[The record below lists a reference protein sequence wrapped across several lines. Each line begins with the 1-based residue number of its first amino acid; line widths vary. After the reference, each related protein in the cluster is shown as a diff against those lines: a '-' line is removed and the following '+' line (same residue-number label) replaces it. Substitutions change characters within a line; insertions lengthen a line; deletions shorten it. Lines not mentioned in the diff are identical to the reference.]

1 VGEEISKDFKVNT
14 MNTFSI
20 AISKMLRQIGVE
32 EETEQFIP
40 AQVINGKY
48 IGVEYL
54 YRLDDVIRLM
64 PKIGE
69 KMGWKNTGNRRDGVC
84 GEPTVHDYSSAIY
97 DAFMLGDYPE
107 SEKVLLDLLKEHA

>member
-1 VGEEISKDFKVNT
+1 

-20 AISKMLRQIGVE
+20 AVSKRLFELWIVE
-32 EETEQFIP
+32 KQEGILQ
-40 AQVINGKY
+40 
-48 IGVEYL
+48 L
-54 YRLDDVIRLM
+54 YTLHDIFRLM